1 MSWQCISVETSARG
15 IASLTLNRPDR
26 GNRYDD
32 VMLSELV
39 EVLGQFAGDD
49 RVRVVVVRGTGKHF
63 CVGADVGGQRAAP
76 AAATQKPRAD
86 LVTMLTALDALPKPT
101 IAVLH
106 GGCLGGGVGLA
117 ACCDIALA
125 QEDAFFAIPEVRL
138 GLTPTSLLPI
148 FLRAIE
154 YRAFR
159 RYGLSGERFSAAEA
173 MRVGLVH
180 QVCPAEALEATVA
193 TVVEELLH
201 SAPGAVASLKKSA
214 ARLVAQP
221 LAVEAAAAG
230 PRSPET
236 AEGIAAFLEKRK
248 PSWYPKP

>member
-1 MSWQCISVETSARG
+1 M
-15 IASLTLNRPDR
+15 LN
-26 GNRYDD
+26 
-32 VMLSELV
+32 
-39 EVLGQFAGDD
+39 
-49 RVRVVVVRGTGKHF
+49 T
-63 CVGADVGGQRAAP
+63 
-76 AAATQKPRAD
+76 
-86 LVTMLTALDALPKPT
+86 LDALPKPT